1 MTSVAVGGTN
11 VTKRLR
17 KARRMRAIRP
27 VFTVYLPLLPYVLF
41 ALFPLY
47 FMLVT
52 SLKANA
58 ELYDL
63 NTIPFWI
70 QRGVTLDHYALLSV
84 ETPFWNWFAN
94 SLIVSVTA
102 TVISVVLGVLAAYPL
117 ARLRFPGAASFGVA
131 IFITYLVPPSLLFL
145 PLSTVVSWLGLSD
158 TLWALIVTY
167 PTFLV
172 PFCTWLLMG
181 YFRTVPREIEECAM
195 LDGCSRFQSMLR
207 ILLPAAVPGLICAA
221 LFAFTLSWNEFLY
234 SLVFVSPAELKTLT
248 VGVFSELIRGD
259 IYYWG
264 ALMAGACIG
273 SFPIVIAYVFFL
285 DYYVSGLT
293 SGAIK

>member
-1 MTSVAVGGTN
+1 MSSAIALSRTRTV
-11 VTKRLR
+11 R
-17 KARRMRAIRP
+17 ARRWRAIRP
-27 VFTVYLPLLPYVLF
+27 FLAVYLPVLPYILF

-47 FMLVT
+47 FMVVT
-52 SLKANA
+52 SLKSNS
-58 ELYDL
+58 ELYDVGSA
-63 NTIPFWI
+63 PFWI
-70 QRGVTLDHYALLSV
+70 TGDLTIAHYRLLSAD
-84 ETPFWNWFAN
+84 TPFWDWFAN
-94 SLIVSVTA
+94 SLIVSLSA

-117 ARLRFPGAASFGVA
+117 ARMRFPGSASFGVA
-131 IFITYLVPPSLLFL
+131 VFITYLVPPTLLFL
-145 PLSTVVSWLGLSD
+145 PLTSVVNWLGLSD
-158 TLWALIVTY
+158 SLWALIVTY

-172 PFCTWLLMG
+172 PFCTWLLIG
-181 YFRTVPREIEECAM
+181 YFSTVPKEIEECAM
-195 LDGCSRFQSMLR
+195 LDGCNRFQSMFR

-234 SLVFVSPAELKTLT
+234 ALVFVSPAELKTMT

-273 SFPIVIAYVFFL
+273 SIPIVIAYVFFL

>member
-1 MTSVAVGGTN
+1 MNRAIAIGRL
-11 VTKRLR
+11 KRTRR
-17 KARRMRAIRP
+17 KRAIRS
-27 VFTVYLPLLPYVLF
+27 VFTVYLPVLPYVLF

-52 SLKANA
+52 SLKSNA
-58 ELYDL
+58 ELYDV
-63 NTIPFWI
+63 NSVPFWI
-70 QRGVTLDHYALLSV
+70 ADGVTASHYALLSAD
-84 ETPFWNWFAN
+84 TPFWSWFAN

-102 TVISVVLGVLAAYPL
+102 TVISVVLSVLAAYPL
-117 ARLRFPGAASFGVA
+117 ARLRFPGADAFGLA

-145 PLSTVVSWLGLSD
+145 PLSSVVNWLGLSD
-158 TLWALIVTY
+158 SLWALVVTY

-234 SLVFVSPAELKTLT
+234 ALVFVSPAELKTMT

-273 SFPIVIAYVFFL
+273 SIPIVVAYVFFL

-293 SGAIK
+293 AGAIK

>member
-1 MTSVAVGGTN
+1 M
-11 VTKRLR
+11 
-17 KARRMRAIRP
+17 P
-27 VFTVYLPLLPYVLF
+27 FVLF

-47 FMLVT
+47 FMFVT
-52 SLKANA
+52 SFKTNA
-58 ELYDL
+58 ELYDV
-63 NTIPFWI
+63 TSVPFWI
-70 QRGVTLDHYALLSV
+70 GRGVTFGHYELLSKD
-84 ETPFWNWFAN
+84 TFFWSWFVN
-94 SLIVSVTA
+94 SLMVSVA
-102 TVISVVLGVLAAYPL
+102 ASLISVVLGILAAYPL
-117 ARLRFPGAASFGVA
+117 ARLKFPGAESFGVA

-145 PLSTVVSWLGLSD
+145 PLSTVVNRLGLSD
-158 TLWALIVTY
+158 SLWALVVTY

-181 YFRTVPREIEECAM
+181 YFRTVPKEIEECAM
-195 LDGCSRFQSMLR
+195 LDGCNRLQTLIR
-207 ILLPAAVPGLICAA
+207 ILLPVAVPGVICAA

-264 ALMAGACIG
+264 GLMAGACIG

-293 SGAIK
+293 AGAVK

>member
-1 MTSVAVGGTN
+1 MNKPPA
-11 VTKRLR
+11 KRGHPFWTL
-17 KARRMRAIRP
+17 
-27 VFTVYLPLLPYVLF
+27 YLPVGPFVVF

-52 SLKANA
+52 SLKTDA
-58 ELYDL
+58 ELYDVQAV
-63 NTIPFWI
+63 PFFI
-70 QRGVTLDHYALLSV
+70 RQGMTLGHYALL
-84 ETPFWNWFAN
+84 TYDTLFWSWFAN
-94 SLIVSVTA
+94 SLLVSAVATLVSVA
-102 TVISVVLGVLAAYPL
+102 ISILAAYPL
-117 ARLRFPGAASFGVA
+117 ARLRFRGAEAFGVS

-145 PLSTVVSWLGLSD
+145 PLTRVVNMLGLSD
-158 TLWALIVTY
+158 SLWALVITY

-181 YFRTVPREIEECAM
+181 YFRTVPQEIEECAM
-195 LDGCSRFQSMLR
+195 IDGCNRLQAMLR
-207 ILLPAAVPGLICAA
+207 ILLPVATPGIICAI

-234 SLVFVSPAELKTLT
+234 ALVFVSPAELKTMT

-264 ALMAGACIG
+264 SLMAGATIG
-273 SFPIVIAYVFFL
+273 SLPIVIAYVFFL

-293 SGAIK
+293 AGAVK

>member
-1 MTSVAVGGTN
+1 MNSLGRGWRRSRPL
-11 VTKRLR
+11 VTL
-17 KARRMRAIRP
+17 
-27 VFTVYLPLLPYVLF
+27 YLPTMPFVLF

-47 FMLVT
+47 FMFVT
-52 SLKANA
+52 SFKTNA
-58 ELYDL
+58 ELYDV
-63 NTIPFWI
+63 TSVPFWI
-70 QRGVTLDHYALLSV
+70 GRGVTFGHYELLSKD
-84 ETPFWNWFAN
+84 TFFWSWFVN
-94 SLIVSVTA
+94 SLMVSVA
-102 TVISVVLGVLAAYPL
+102 ASLISVVLGILAAYPL
-117 ARLRFPGAASFGVA
+117 ARLKFPGAESFGVA

-145 PLSTVVSWLGLSD
+145 PLSTVVNRLGLSD
-158 TLWALIVTY
+158 SLWALVVTY

-181 YFRTVPREIEECAM
+181 YFRTVPKEIEECAM
-195 LDGCSRFQSMLR
+195 LDGCNRLQTLIR
-207 ILLPAAVPGLICAA
+207 ILLPVAIPGVICAA

-293 SGAIK
+293 AGAVK

>member
-1 MTSVAVGGTN
+1 MSDAIVLSRVRTV
-11 VTKRLR
+11 R
-17 KARRMRAIRP
+17 ARRWRAVRP
-27 VFTVYLPLLPYVLF
+27 LLTVYLPVLPFVAF

-52 SLKANA
+52 SLKSNA
-58 ELYDL
+58 ELYDVS
-63 NTIPFWI
+63 TVPFWI
-70 QRGVTLDHYALLSV
+70 SRGVTLGHYGLLS
-84 ETPFWNWFAN
+84 EDTPFWDWFGN
-94 SLIVSVTA
+94 SLFVSLSA

-117 ARLRFPGAASFGVA
+117 ARIRFPGSDSFGVA
-131 IFITYLVPPSLLFL
+131 VFITYLVPPTLLFL
-145 PLSTVVSWLGLSD
+145 PLTSVVNWLGLSD
-158 TLWALIVTY
+158 SLWALVVTY

-181 YFRTVPREIEECAM
+181 YFRTVPKEIEECAM
-195 LDGCSRFQSMLR
+195 LDGCNRFQSMFH

-234 SLVFVSPAELKTLT
+234 ALVFVSPAELKTMT

-264 ALMAGACIG
+264 ALMAGAVIG
-273 SFPIVIAYVFFL
+273 SIPIVIAYVFFL

>member
-1 MTSVAVGGTN
+1 MAKGGKTRWSKG
-11 VTKRLR
+11 TRL
-17 KARRMRAIRP
+17 I
-27 VFTVYLPLLPYVLF
+27 FSVYLPLLPYVFF

-52 SLKANA
+52 SLKSNA
-58 ELYDL
+58 ELYDV
-63 NTIPFWI
+63 NSIPFWI
-70 QRGVTLDHYALLSV
+70 SRGITATHYNLLGTDTL
-84 ETPFWNWFAN
+84 FWTWFAN
-94 SLIVSVTA
+94 SLIVCLAS
-102 TVISVVLGVLAAYPL
+102 TVISVVLSVLAAYPL
-117 ARLRFPGAASFGVA
+117 ARLQFAGSDSFGLA

-145 PLSTVVSWLGLSD
+145 PLSTVVNWLGLSD
-158 TLWALIVTY
+158 SLWALIVTY

-181 YFRTVPREIEECAM
+181 YFRTVPKEIEECAM
-195 LDGCSRFQSMLR
+195 LDGCNRLQSMR
-207 ILLPAAVPGLICAA
+207 YILLPSALPGVICAA

-234 SLVFVSPAELKTLT
+234 ALVFVSPAEVKTMT

-264 ALMAGACIG
+264 SLMAGAVIG
-273 SFPIVIAYVFFL
+273 SLPIVVAYVFFL

>member
-1 MTSVAVGGTN
+1 MSRSTRGPSAWSN
-11 VTKRLR
+11 RI
-17 KARRMRAIRP
+17 RR
-27 VFTVYLPLLPYVLF
+27 VFTLYLPVGPFVVF

-47 FMLVT
+47 FMVVT
-52 SLKANA
+52 SLKTDA
-58 ELYDL
+58 ELYDVRAVPYL
-63 NTIPFWI
+63 IRHGMTFA
-70 QRGVTLDHYALLSV
+70 HYRLLSQ
-84 ETPFWNWFAN
+84 ETYFWNWFGN
-94 SLIVSVTA
+94 SLLVSVVATA
-102 TVISVVLGVLAAYPL
+102 VSVMISVLAAYPL
-117 ARLRFPGAASFGVA
+117 ARLRFRGAEAFGVS

-145 PLSTVVSWLGLSD
+145 PLSTVVNRLGLSD

-181 YFRTVPREIEECAM
+181 YFRTVPQEIEECAM
-195 LDGCSRFQSMLR
+195 IDGCNRLQAMTR
-207 ILLPAAVPGLICAA
+207 ILLPMAIPGIICAT

-234 SLVFVSPAELKTLT
+234 SLVFVSPAELKTMT

-264 ALMAGACIG
+264 GLMAGATIG
-273 SFPIVIAYVFFL
+273 SLPIVLAYVFFL

-293 SGAIK
+293 AGAVK